1 LRAMLLSA
9 GLGTRLRPLTY
20 KVAKPMIPVVNRPS
34 ISYPLNSLKKTGV
47 REVVINLYHQAWQV
61 KEYLG
66 KGEKFNIVEL
76 LYSEEKHLLGTAG
89 GLKKV
94 EAYFKDT
101 FLVLSAD
108 GITSFDLSKAVQ
120 FHRQK
125 KALATVILKGV
136 GERFKY
142 GVVQRDEEGRITQF
156 IEKPDWG
163 DAFSNKVNTGIYIFE
178 PEIFSYIPSRQP
190 YDFGHQVL
198 PFLARERKKVY
209 GYLMDDYWADIGN
222 LQDYRRV
229 QKDILEG
236 ETGTQISGK
245 QRRKGVWIGEDSEVS
260 ESAILEPPVVIGN
273 NCRIEA
279 KVKIGK
285 YTTLGHRVT
294 VKKEAC
300 LKSCILWND
309 VLVGEKVH
317 LDDCILGHF
326 TCIPSGFS
334 MSKGVVVEK
343 KGESR

>member
-1 LRAMLLSA
+1 MRAMLLSA

-20 KVAKPMIPVVNRPS
+20 KVAKPMISVVNTPS

-47 REVVINLYHQAWQV
+47 REVAINLYHQASQV

-66 KGEKFNIVEL
+66 KGEKFNMEL

-89 GLKKV
+89 GLKKM

-142 GVVQRDEEGRITQF
+142 GVVQRDEENQITQF
-156 IEKPDWG
+156 VEKPDWG
-163 DAFSNKVNTGIYIFE
+163 DAFSSEVNTGIYIFE
-178 PEIFSYIPSRQP
+178 PEIFSYIPSGQF
-190 YDFGHQVL
+190 YDFGKQVF
-198 PFLARERKKVY
+198 PFLVRERKKVY

-222 LQDYRRV
+222 LQDYRKV
-229 QKDILEG
+229 QKDILKG

-245 QRRKGVWIGEDSEVS
+245 QSRKGIWIGEDTKVS
-260 ESAILEPPVVIGN
+260 ESAILEPPIVIGN

-279 KVKIGK
+279 RVKIGK

-294 VKKEAC
+294 VKRESC
-300 LKSCILWND
+300 LKGCILWND

-317 LDDCILGHF
+317 LYDCILGHF
-326 TCIPSGFS
+326 ACIPSGFS
-334 MSKGVVVEK
+334 MSKGVVVGK
-343 KGESR
+343 KGES

>member
-1 LRAMLLSA
+1 MRAMLLSA

-20 KVAKPMIPVVNRPS
+20 KVAKPMIPVVNTPS

-47 REVVINLYHQAWQV
+47 REVAINLYHQASQV

-66 KGEKFNIVEL
+66 KGEKFNMEL

-89 GLKKV
+89 GLKKM

-142 GVVQRDEEGRITQF
+142 GVVQRDEENQIIQF
-156 IEKPDWG
+156 VEKPDWG
-163 DAFSNKVNTGIYIFE
+163 DAFSSEVNTGIYIFE
-178 PEIFSYIPSRQP
+178 PEIFSYIPSGQF
-190 YDFGHQVL
+190 YDFGKQVF
-198 PFLARERKKVY
+198 PFLVRERKKVY

-229 QKDILEG
+229 QKDILKG

-245 QRRKGVWIGEDSEVS
+245 QSRKGIWTGEGTKVS
-260 ESAILEPPVVIGN
+260 ESAILEPPIVIGN

-279 KVKIGK
+279 RVKIGK
-285 YTTLGHRVT
+285 YTTLGHRVW
-294 VKKEAC
+294 VKRESC

-317 LDDCILGHF
+317 LYDCILGHF
-326 TCIPSGFS
+326 ACIPSGFS
-334 MSKGVVVEK
+334 MSKGVVVGK
-343 KGESR
+343 KGGS